1 MAARP
6 PRKEYPLKDLPGSAP
21 LAYGE
26 GKKPGVLDK
35 NARPLGFA
43 RSLAWSTIIL
53 VIILTSVLST
63 FIGLEARET
72 LFAKQQSFAALLAE
86 NLNHQIYRR
95 FTLPTV
101 LGFGR
106 IALRNPAQYERL
118 DQLVLS
124 TIHGLD
130 VERVRIFSHDSDN
143 TVTYSTTREE
153 AGQSGIGSLEVK
165 QAASSDTPSIMVDAK
180 FPYWKAFFQFPLEPH
195 SFTMRTTYP
204 LRMENRQPSADTEGP
219 VMGILEFTQDVTSDM
234 ENVIRFQ
241 QAVILV
247 TLLCTGTLVVVL
259 FFFIQRAEKAMKV
272 RMEQEQHL
280 LQELHQNE
288 KLAGM
293 GRVIASIA
301 HEIRNP
307 LGIIRS
313 SAELLLRRN
322 SSEDKVTAGILN
334 AIYDESRRLSQTV
347 SDFLDYARPRQ
358 PKTDAVDVEKI
369 INQAI
374 AFLETEM
381 HSRDVS
387 VVCSRTAD
395 STYAIQGDN
404 DLLYRAFYNIIANA
418 MQAVGNDGAVSIT
431 LGIAQNPVPSVEI
444 VFHDSGPG
452 FPPEHLAQVLDP
464 FFTTK
469 DDGTG
474 LGLPIVNNILES
486 HGGSVQVSNAPEGG
500 AVVRVLLPRAQ

>member
-1 MAARP
+1 M
-6 PRKEYPLKDLPGSAP
+6 
-21 LAYGE
+21 
-26 GKKPGVLDK
+26 
-35 NARPLGFA
+35 
-43 RSLAWSTIIL
+43 
-53 VIILTSVLST
+53 TSVLST

-72 LFAKQQSFAALLAE
+72 LFTKQHSFASLLSE

-130 VERVRIFSHDSDN
+130 VERVRIFSHDADN
-143 TVTYSTTREE
+143 TVTYSTTKEE
-153 AGQSGIGSLEVK
+153 AGQTGLGTYEVR
-165 QAASSDTPSIMVDAK
+165 QAASSDTPTITVDAK
-180 FPYWKAFFQFPLEPH
+180 LPYWKAFFQFPLQPN
-195 SFTMRTTYP
+195 SFTLRTTSP

-219 VMGILEFTQDVTSDM
+219 VMGILEFTQDVTKDM
-234 ENVIRFQ
+234 ENVFRFQ

-247 TLLCTGTLVVVL
+247 TLLCTGTLVIVL
-259 FFFIQRAEKAMKV
+259 FFFIRRAENAMKI

-280 LQELHQNE
+280 LKELHQNE

-334 AIYDESRRLSQTV
+334 AIHDESRRLSQTV

-358 PKTDAVDVEKI
+358 PKSDTVDIDKI
-369 INQAI
+369 ITQAI
-374 AFLETEM
+374 AFLETEL
-381 HSRDVS
+381 HSREVS
-387 VVCSRTAD
+387 AALSRAAD
-395 STYAIQGDN
+395 TTYEIKGDS
-404 DLLYRAFYNIIANA
+404 DLLYRVFYNIIANA
-418 MQAVGNDGAVSIT
+418 MQAVGNDGAVSIS
-431 LGIAQNPVPSVEI
+431 LGTVQTPVPSVEI

-452 FPPEHLAQVLDP
+452 FPPEHLAHVLDP

-486 HGGSVQVSNAPEGG
+486 HGGSMQVSNAPEGG
-500 AVVRVLLPRAQ
+500 AVVRVLLPKVQ